1 MVKLEQLAIELPG
14 FSLGRIDLTVKPGEC
29 FVLLGPTGSGKTLT
43 LEAIAGILPISQ
55 GRIRINGID
64 VTRLPP
70 EKRGIGIVYQDFA
83 LFPHLSVI
91 DNINYGLR
99 YCKKT
104 NRPSGKRIAE
114 LMAHTGI
121 DHLARRDV
129 NTLSGGEKQR
139 VALVRALSV
148 NPSVLLLDEPLSAL
162 DRGIR
167 YEIQKLLK
175 SLHQETGTTFLM
187 VTHDFTEAIFL
198 GQRAAILN
206 NGRIEQTGP
215 LIDILRH
222 PKSPFVAKFV
232 GIPNVFPARFKNNR
246 AEMDGFALK
255 LEQKPAD
262 ASTHIAIRPEDI
274 CLHPSSTLDADTNVL
289 IGKISDMADYG
300 PYGEV
305 TVQTPA
311 ATFKATLPRREML
324 ALYHSQP
331 GEVFLQIPPDGVHT
345 F

>member
-1 MVKLEQLAIELPG
+1 MVKLRQLAIELTG
-14 FSLGRIDLTVKPGEC
+14 FSLGRIDLNVQRGEC

-43 LEAIAGILPISQ
+43 LEAIAGILPISH
-55 GRIRINGID
+55 GRIWINGTD

-91 DNINYGLR
+91 ENVTYGLR
-99 YCKKT
+99 YCRKPH
-104 NRPSGKRIAE
+104 RPSRKRIDE
-114 LMAHTGI
+114 LMALTGI
-121 DHLARRDV
+121 DHLSRRDV

-167 YEIQKLLK
+167 YDIQKLLK
-175 SLHQETGTTFLM
+175 SLHRETGTTFLM

-198 GQRAAILN
+198 GQRAAVLN
-206 NGRIEQTGP
+206 NGRIEQAGP
-215 LIDILRH
+215 IMEILRH

-232 GIPNVFPARFKNNR
+232 GIPNVFPANFEDNH
-246 AEMDGFALK
+246 AVMDGFALK
-255 LEQKPAD
+255 LAHPPSE

-274 CLHPSSTLDADTNVL
+274 RIHPARPEAPANILT
-289 IGKISDMADYG
+289 GKVIDMADHG
-300 PYGEV
+300 PYGEI
-305 TVQTPA
+305 TVETAA
-311 ATFKATLPRREML
+311 ATLKATLPRREL
-324 ALYHSQP
+324 LEFYNLPP
-331 GEVFLQIPPDGVHT
+331 GEVFLQVPPDGIHT

>member
-1 MVKLEQLAIELPG
+1 MVELEQLAIELPE
-14 FSLGRIDLTVKPGEC
+14 FRLGRIDLTVKQGEC

-43 LEAIAGILPISQ
+43 LEAIAGILPIAR

-91 DNINYGLR
+91 ENITYGLR

-104 NRPSGKRIAE
+104 NRPSRGRIAK

-121 DHLARRDV
+121 DHLSRRNV

-167 YEIQKLLK
+167 YDIQKLLK
-175 SLHQETGTTFLM
+175 SLHQETGITFLI

-198 GQRAAILN
+198 GQQAAVLN

-215 LIDILRH
+215 IMDVLRQ
-222 PKSPFVAKFV
+222 PKNPFVAKFV
-232 GIPNVFPARFKNNR
+232 GIPNVFPAEFKDGH
-246 AEMDGFALK
+246 AVMDGFTLK
-255 LEQKPAD
+255 LGQTPAA

-274 CLHPSSTLDADTNVL
+274 RIHRPPSDADDNLLT
-289 IGKISDMADYG
+289 GKIIDMADHG
-300 PYGEV
+300 PYGEI

-311 ATFKATLPRREML
+311 ATLKASLPRREL
-324 ALYHSQP
+324 LELYNYQTA
-331 GEVFLQIPPDGVHT
+331 EVFLQVPPDGIHT